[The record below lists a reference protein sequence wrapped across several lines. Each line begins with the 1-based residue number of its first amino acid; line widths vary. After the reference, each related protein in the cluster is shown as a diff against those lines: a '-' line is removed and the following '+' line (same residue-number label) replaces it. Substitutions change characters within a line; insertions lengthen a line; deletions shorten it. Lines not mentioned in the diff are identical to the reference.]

1 MKVLVVDDS
10 VSVRK
15 ALERILKTRKLEVIA
30 TGSAEE
36 ALEKVAG
43 GPALVIADVVMPGM
57 DGFELCKKLKA
68 DARYEQLPVLL
79 ISGIVNAEVTRRAEK
94 VGATGIVKKPFTPED
109 LFPKIE
115 LALASVTPAMTN
127 AEPADTEPADT
138 GAVDTEPASPQVA
151 PETVAVPSAPVPQ
164 GSVGEVLEALLQPLL
179 TNSAVDAAL
188 VADARGNCLA
198 QLGRGLDDAETLG
211 VYSRTLASVAAALG
225 DNLGVGAFGGLHL
238 DYQGHS
244 LLITRLATR
253 GTLLLRVKDASSI
266 GVARYLVRKFVEEE
280 ARASKAQVSKA
291 QPALVS

>member
-15 ALERILKTRKLEVIA
+15 ALERILETRKLEVIA

-36 ALEKVAG
+36 ALQKLAD

-57 DGFELCKKLKA
+57 DGFELCKKVKA
-68 DARYEQLPVLL
+68 DARFQQLPVLL
-79 ISGIVNAEVTRRAEK
+79 ISGIVNAEVTRRAEE
-94 VGATGIVKKPFTPED
+94 VSATGIVKKPFTPED

-115 LALASVTPAMTN
+115 LALASVTPAL
-127 AEPADTEPADT
+127 ADTEVTDIEVT
-138 GAVDTEPASPQVA
+138 DTEPASPQAA
-151 PETVAVPSAPVPQ
+151 PETASVPSAPVPQ

-198 QLGRGLDDAETLG
+198 RLGRGLDDAETLG

-280 ARASKAQVSKA
+280 AQAFKA